1 MLECEGVLYHQ
12 NADKKVGCV
21 IRKYAVHARNMVLY
35 SLVISRSGF
44 EAILMIPG
52 TISLEINYSLK
63 PQIR

>member
-1 MLECEGVLYHQ
+1 
-12 NADKKVGCV
+12 
-21 IRKYAVHARNMVLY
+21 MVLY

-52 TISLEINYSLK
+52 TISLEITYSLK